1 METMILGLAVFFAI
15 HLLPSVPTLR
25 NALFAKLGEMPYK
38 GIYAL
43 ISFAGLY
50 FIVTGKSEAE
60 YIDIWEPAT
69 WSYVVTNVSMIIA
82 LYCIVAMHMQ
92 SNLKR
97 FTAHPM
103 LWGITFWS
111 CGHLFT
117 NGDKA
122 SIVLFSSFLAY
133 ALFAMYSANRR
144 GAKPLSKRISFRYD
158 AMIAVISTVVYV
170 VLANLHPYFTGME
183 LIR

>member
-1 METMILGLAVFFAI
+1 MILGLAIFFAM
-15 HLLPSVPTLR
+15 HLLPRVPAVR
-25 NALFAKLGEMPYK
+25 SPLFSTLGENAYK
-38 GIYAL
+38 GIFSL
-43 ISFAGLY
+43 ISLAGLVLVA
-50 FIVTGKSEAE
+50 IGKGRAE
-60 YIDIWEPAT
+60 FVPVWEPAT
-69 WSYVVTNVSMIIA
+69 WSYVVTNVCMMAA
-82 LYCIVAMHMQ
+82 LYCLIAFRMP

-122 SIVLFSSFLAY
+122 SIILFGSFLTY
-133 ALFAMYSANRR
+133 ALLDMFLASRSGVR
-144 GAKPLSKRISFRYD
+144 PTGQKVSFRYD
-158 AMIAVISTVVYV
+158 AMIVVISAALYV
-170 VLANLHPYFTGME
+170 ALANLHPYFTGAT

>member
-1 METMILGLAVFFAI
+1 METMILGLAIFFAI
-15 HLLPSVPTLR
+15 HLLPTFSTLR
-25 NALFAKLGEMPYK
+25 NALFAKLGEKPYK

-43 ISFAGLY
+43 ISFVGLY
-50 FIVTGKSEAE
+50 FIVTGKGDAE
-60 YIDIWEPAT
+60 YIDMWEPAT
-69 WSYVVTNVSMIIA
+69 WSYVVTNACMLLA
-82 LYCIVAMHMQ
+82 LYCLVAMHMQ

-117 NGDKA
+117 NGDRA
-122 SIVLFSSFLAY
+122 SIVLFGSFLVY
-133 ALFAMYSANRR
+133 SLIAMVSANLR
-144 GAKPLSKRISFRYD
+144 GARPKGKKIPIRFD
-158 AMIAVISTVVYV
+158 AMIAVISTVGYV

-183 LIR
+183 LVR

>member
-1 METMILGLAVFFAI
+1 METMILGLAIFFAI
-15 HLLPSVPTLR
+15 HLLPSVPPLR
-25 NALFAKLGEMPYK
+25 NALFSKLGEMPYK

-43 ISFAGLY
+43 ISLAGLTLVV
-50 FIVTGKSEAE
+50 IGKGEAE
-60 YIDIWEPAT
+60 FVAVWEPPS
-69 WSYVVTNVSMIIA
+69 WSYVATNVCMLPA
-82 LYCIVAMHMQ
+82 LYCLVAMNMQ

-117 NGDKA
+117 NGDQA
-122 SIVLFSSFLAY
+122 SIVLFGSFLVY
-133 ALFAMYSANRR
+133 SLFAMFSANRR
-144 GAKPLSKRISFRYD
+144 GARPTGRKISLRLD
-158 AMIAVISTVVYV
+158 ARIAVISTVGYV

-183 LIR
+183 LVR